1 MSNFQP
7 LYCLPKWVTGKAVI
21 AFFIAFAL
29 CSIVFGYPM
38 ELRYATISIL
48 SVLLF
53 FFASQELTRKYV
65 WKSEKFFLKNV
76 FWIGLVV
83 HLLWVAYCYFYFNPD
98 YYKTPYG
105 DGADVEWYMP
115 YGQAIAQWVK
125 DGFSKSW
132 GELISEWGA
141 AVDDT
146 GYPIWLAIIY
156 LLTGTWGDFGET
168 LVPMIIKCI
177 ISTYSAILIY
187 HVAQRHYGEVVARIT
202 CVFIAFNP
210 NMIYW
215 CGTMFKECELVFLC
229 CLFVNEMDKALG
241 KNAKLTFK
249 ALLPAS
255 LVGMTFFLFRAALG
269 LIAFAAVLAQVV
281 FVSNRIM
288 SAGKKVFAGIMV
300 AIVLAIG
307 MGDSLRTK
315 IHETVDTVQSDQQ
328 QTNMKWRS
336 ERKDEGS
343 GRSNQF
349 IKYAGAAVF
358 APLIFTIP
366 FPTFNAASSSQVLQM
381 MLSGG
386 SYIKNVL
393 SFFVLWVMFMMLFSG
408 EWRRHV
414 FIIAYTCGYLAC
426 LVLSEFAH
434 SGRFHMPI
442 MPMLML
448 FAAYGISLVH
458 QRSKWKSFYMV
469 VLAIEIIACLGW
481 NWFKLKG
488 RGMI

>member
-1 MSNFQP
+1 MLNQQP
-7 LYCLPKWVTGKAVI
+7 LYYLPKWVTGKAVI

-53 FFASQELTRKYV
+53 FFASQELTRKYA
-65 WKSEKFFLKNV
+65 WKSEKLFLKNV

-83 HLLWVAYCYFYFNPD
+83 HLLWVAYCYFYFNID
-98 YYKTPYG
+98 YYGKAWG
-105 DGADVEWYMP
+105 DGADVEWYVP
-115 YGQAIAQWVK
+115 FGQAVAQWVK
-125 DGFSKSW
+125 DGFPITFD
-132 GELISEWGA
+132 ELRLQNGA
-141 AVDDT
+141 NIDDT
-146 GYPIWLAIIY
+146 GYPIWLGIIY

-177 ISTYSAILIY
+177 VSTYSAILIY
-187 HVAQRHYGEVVARIT
+187 HVAQRHFGEVVARIT

-241 KNAKLTFK
+241 RNAKMTFK
-249 ALLPAS
+249 TLLPAS

-269 LIAFAAVLAQVV
+269 LIAFTAVLAQVV
-281 FVSNRIM
+281 FASNRIM
-288 SAGKKVFAGIMV
+288 SVGKKIIAGILV

-307 MGDSLRTK
+307 YGDTLLTQVHDT
-315 IHETVDTVQSDQQ
+315 IETVRSDDQSV
-328 QTNMKWRS
+328 NMEWRS
-336 ERKDEGS
+336 RRKDAS

-349 IKYAGAAVF
+349 IKYASATAF

-366 FPTFNAASSSQVLQM
+366 FPTFNAANSSQILQM

-386 SYIKNVL
+386 SFIKNVL
-393 SFFVLWVMFMMLFSG
+393 SFFAIFVMFSLLFSK

-414 FIIAYTCGYLAC
+414 FIIAYTCGYLCA
-426 LVLSEFAH
+426 LIFSEFAH
-434 SGRFHMPI
+434 SGRFHMPV

-458 QRSKWKSFYMV
+458 QRPKWKSFYTI
-469 VLAIEIIACLGW
+469 VLVIEIIACLGW

>member
-1 MSNFQP
+1 MLNQQP

-29 CSIVFGYPM
+29 CSLVFGYPM

-53 FFASQELTRKYV
+53 FFVSQELTRKYA

-76 FWIGLVV
+76 FWIGLIV
-83 HLLWVAYCYFYFNPD
+83 HLLWVAYCYFYFNLD
-98 YYKTPYG
+98 YYDKAWG
-105 DGADVEWYMP
+105 DGADVEWYVP
-115 YGQAIAQWVK
+115 FGQDIAQWVK
-125 DGFSKSW
+125 DGFAMSW
-132 GELISEWGA
+132 SDMMKIWDSG
-141 AVDDT
+141 VDDT
-146 GYPIWLAIIY
+146 GYPIWLGIIY

-177 ISTYSAILIY
+177 VSTYSAILIY
-187 HVAQRHYGEVVARIT
+187 RVAKRHFGDVVARIT

-241 KNAKLTFK
+241 QNAKLTFK

-288 SAGKKVFAGIMV
+288 STGKKVFAGIMV

-307 MGDSLRTK
+307 MGDSLRTN

-328 QTNMKWRS
+328 QINMKWRS
-336 ERKDEGS
+336 ERKDEGT

-393 SFFVLWVMFMMLFSG
+393 SFFVLWVMLMMLFSG

-414 FIIAYTCGYLAC
+414 FIISYTCGYLAC

-434 SGRFHMPI
+434 SGRYHMPI

-448 FAAYGISLVH
+448 FAAYGISLVQ
-458 QRSKWKSFYMV
+458 QRPKWKSFYTV

>member
-1 MSNFQP
+1 MNTTS
-7 LYCLPKWVTGKAVI
+7 LYYLPKWVTNKAII

-29 CSIVFGYPM
+29 CTLIFGYPM

-53 FFASQELTRKYV
+53 FFISQELTRNYV
-65 WKSEKFFLKNV
+65 WKSERYFIKNV
-76 FWIGLVV
+76 FWIGLIV
-83 HLLWVAYCYFYFNPD
+83 HLLWVAYCYFYLNPE

-105 DGADVEWYMP
+105 DSADVAWYMP
-115 YGQAIAQWVK
+115 EGLACADALRNGNLNI
-125 DGFSKSW
+125 FS
-132 GELISEWGA
+132 LLRTEWGA

-146 GYPIWLAIIY
+146 GYPIWLSIIY
-156 LLTGTWGDFGET
+156 FFTGTWGDFGET
-168 LVPMIIKCI
+168 LIPMVIKCI
-177 ISTYSAILIY
+177 VSTYSAILIY
-187 HVAQRHYGEVVARIT
+187 RVAQRHYGEVVARIA

-215 CGTMFKECELVFLC
+215 CGTMFKESELVFLC

-241 KNAKLTFK
+241 RNAKMTFN
-249 ALLPAS
+249 ALLPAI
-255 LVGMTFFLFRAALG
+255 LIGMALFLFRSALG
-269 LIAFAAVLAQVV
+269 LIAFVAVFAHVV
-281 FVSNRIM
+281 MASQKIM
-288 SAGKKVFAGIMV
+288 SVGKKIIAGILV
-300 AIVLAIG
+300 AILLAIG
-307 MGDSLRTK
+307 FGDSL
-315 IHETVDTVQSDQQ
+315 HERVVKTFETVQSDQQ
-328 QTNMKWRS
+328 KANMEWRAK
-336 ERKDEGS
+336 RKDSS
-343 GRSNQF
+343 GRTNSL
-349 IKYAGAAVF
+349 IVKYASATVF

-366 FPTFNAASSSQVLQM
+366 FPTFNAADKGQILQM

-393 SFFVLWVMFMMLFSG
+393 SFFVIFSMFLMLFSG

-414 FIIAYTCGYLAC
+414 FIIAYTCGYLVC

-442 MPMLML
+442 MPMLMM
-448 FAAYGISLVH
+448 FGAYGISLVH
-458 QRSKWKSFYMV
+458 QQPKWRNFYVV
-469 VLAIEIIACLGW
+469 VLVIEVIACLGW